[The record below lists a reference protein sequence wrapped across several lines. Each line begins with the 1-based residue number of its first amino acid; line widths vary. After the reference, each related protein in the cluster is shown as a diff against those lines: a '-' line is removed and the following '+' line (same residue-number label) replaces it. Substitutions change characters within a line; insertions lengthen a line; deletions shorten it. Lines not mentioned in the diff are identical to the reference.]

1 MGAAAAAAIG
11 AALATSA
18 AQAQPKQ
25 KQYKDNA
32 EYDVYNAVAKD
43 IGANNFAQAIT
54 DLDTWKQKYAES
66 DYKDDRALLYV
77 RAYSGANQP
86 GKALDVAGELLSKD
100 VDTAFAPQ
108 DAIALLY
115 TASSAIMRTPNPTPA
130 QLEIGAKAARALV
143 AYDKMPPGMAAP
155 AWQQAR
161 GDLQRIG
168 NAALLFIAILP
179 GEQAMMKQP
188 PDCAIAEPV
197 FVKALSQFPDKSLI
211 SYELG
216 RALSCQKDK
225 PEKLMQALYEFERAA
240 VIDPTL
246 GEPKNDPKKIQTFA
260 DNTYIKIH
268 GSDEGLAQLKEQ
280 VKQSPLPPAGFS
292 VKTATEIATEKQ
304 AEFEKSNPQLALWMK
319 IKGALADTNGDQYF
333 ETQLKNAAVPP
344 LKGMLVEARP
354 ACRPKEL
361 LVAIP
366 LPDAQ
371 GAPRAEITLKLDKP
385 LTGKPE
391 PNSEF
396 HWEGVPSGFNKD
408 QFMLTMDTESAK
420 VEGLASTPCAGAA
433 PAKKSVPKKK

>member
-1 MGAAAAAAIG
+1 MQRVFSSLAIAMLIAG
-11 AALATSA
+11 TV
-18 AQAQPKQ
+18 QAQPKQ

-54 DLDTWKQKYAES
+54 DLDTWKQKYPES

-77 RAYSGANQP
+77 MAYNGANQP
-86 GKALDVAGELLSKD
+86 GKSLDAAGDLLARDLDSI
-100 VDTAFAPQ
+100 FAPQ
-108 DAIALLY
+108 DVIKLLY
-115 TASSAIMRTPNPTPA
+115 TASSAVMRTPNPTPG
-130 QLEIGAKAARALV
+130 QLEIGSKAAKALV
-143 AYDKMPPGMAAP
+143 AYDKMPPGMAP
-155 AWQQAR
+155 ATWQQAR
-161 GDLQRIG
+161 GDLQKIG
-168 NAALLFIAILP
+168 NAAVLFVAILP
-179 GEQAMMKQP
+179 GEQAMAKQP
-188 PDCAIAEPV
+188 PDCVAAEPV
-197 FVKALSQFPDKSLI
+197 FVKALSDFPDKSII

-225 PEKLMQALYEFERAA
+225 PEKLMQALYEFQRAA

-280 VKQSPLPPAGFS
+280 VKQSPLPPSGFQ
-292 VKTATEIATEKQ
+292 VKTATEIANEKQ

-319 IKGALADTNGDQYF
+319 IKGQLADTNGDQYF
-333 ETQLKNAAVPP
+333 EGQLKNAAVPP
-344 LKGMLVEARP
+344 LKGSLVEAKP

-366 LPDAQ
+366 LPDSQ
-371 GAPRAEITLKLDKP
+371 GTMRPEISIKLDKP

-396 HWEGVPSGFNKD
+396 TWEGVPSAFTRD
-408 QFMLTMDTESAK
+408 PFLLTMDVETSK
-420 VEGLASTPCAGAA
+420 VEGLKSSPCAGAA